1 MAGKKRFVCSN
12 TDSSA
17 SPCRRDCKC
26 SLRSEKSVK
35 HTKKSPPD
43 ASGTLLGHSQ
53 TWIPLLKGTETY
65 SRFTDKTRK
74 KETNVTS
81 ELQLLKLNVR
91 SLQNFKDLQ
100 TKKYLCTPLSAHE
113 SVTVWGG
120 IFNLVIL
127 DKYYYKDRSYTFRK
141 KIVTEKKD
149 IHIFSQHWNPLRNL
163 SSLYEPIR
171 QQASTLNKQSSL
183 ARFSGTVC
191 SAV

>member
-1 MAGKKRFVCSN
+1 MLLLADEIANAVWDLKKVSN
-12 TDSSA
+12 TQ
-17 SPCRRDCKC
+17 
-26 SLRSEKSVK
+26 
-35 HTKKSPPD
+35 KKSPRCFRHTAGPQSD
-43 ASGTLLGHSQ
+43 LNSSAEGDWDLQPVYRQH
-53 TWIPLLKGTETY
+53 
-65 SRFTDKTRK
+65 RK

-91 SLQNFKDLQ
+91 SLQNCKNVQ
-100 TKKYLCTPLSAHE
+100 TMKYLCTPLSAHE

-149 IHIFSQHWNPLRNL
+149 IHIFSQHWNPFRNL